1 MKKNVNRYIIRIM
14 ETDLNDILFGVILRR
29 RGEPFSLNEIADES
43 GANPQDV
50 KQTLKDMAGLGYE
63 IAETGDSFILVRPPP
78 LEVDDLEVAFN
89 IVVHTTV
96 TTTMDIA
103 PRLVERGAK
112 TPLAVF
118 ADEQTAGR
126 GREGRKWLSS
136 NRLGIYF
143 TIAIDEQAISLTPTL
158 AGLAAGLILASA
170 LEKEYND
177 LRGHIKL
184 KWPNDLY
191 IGGAKCA
198 GILSVKK
205 AGYLYI
211 GCGINVYQLK
221 HDLPETEHY
230 DTTSLLLSGIAVED
244 RGRLA
249 HLIVDDMLRALTAWD
264 DEVIHNLWPKYD
276 YFIGR
281 GVVVKCGER
290 SVSGIAIGIGPSGE
304 LLVETDSGVE
314 KIISGDVIATG

>member
-1 MKKNVNRYIIRIM
+1 M
-14 ETDLNDILFGVILRR
+14 RR
-29 RGEPFSLNEIADES
+29 RGEPFSLNEVADES
-43 GANPQDV
+43 GASPDDI
-50 KQTLKDMAGLGYE
+50 KQALRGIARLGYE
-63 IAETGDSFILVRPPP
+63 IGETGDEFVLITPPP
-78 LEVDDLEVAFN
+78 LEVDDIEAAFN
-89 IVVHTTV
+89 IVVRTTV
-96 TTTMDIA
+96 ATTMDIA

-126 GREGRKWLSS
+126 GREGRKWLSP
-136 NRLGIYF
+136 NRLGIYV
-143 TIAIDEQAISLTPTL
+143 TIAINMETVSLTPTL
-158 AGLAAGLILASA
+158 AGLGAGLVLAST

-177 LRGHIKL
+177 LRGRIKL

-191 IGGAKCA
+191 ISGSKCA

-205 AGYLYI
+205 AGCLYI
-211 GCGINVYQLK
+211 GCGINVYHLK
-221 HDLPETEHY
+221 DDLPETEHY

-249 HLIVDDMLRALTAWD
+249 HLIVDDMLRALAAWD

-290 SVSGIAIGIGPSGE
+290 SVSGTAIGIGPLGE
-304 LLVETDSGVE
+304 LLVETDTGVE
-314 KIISGDVIATG
+314 KIVSGDVVATG